1 MDSKSPDQHTAWLAL
16 ERLLRVARSD
26 AAQAHSVADF
36 LLALHQA
43 EEDANW
49 HTMDLLNVDAPIA
62 DDMLTV
68 LRMVRESH
76 RHPHDLSFR
85 DEISAAWRLLTGVDP
100 R

>member
-1 MDSKSPDQHTAWLAL
+1 MASNSPDQHAVWLAL
-16 ERLLRVARSD
+16 DRLLQVARSD
-26 AAQAHSVADF
+26 TAQSRSVADF

-43 EEDANW
+43 DEDANW

-85 DEISAAWRLLTGVDP
+85 DEIAAAWRLLTGVEP
-100 R
+100 